1 MVTKRR
7 SDKIR
12 VKGYSTYRKG
22 YNVVV
27 RPYTRN
33 KTKGEIK
40 NKKKRVV
47 TQVDY
52 FENKKERVVTKI
64 YYFGNKYTAKVF
76 HPLAFE
82 KGVYTV
88 SIGKIGISSLDRNI
102 YFTQV
107 MAESQL
113 SAFKKVI
120 NTPDFKRWQENLE
133 KRIKEGK
140 EKTGLIF
147 KGWV

>member
-27 RPYTRN
+27 RPYTKN
-33 KTKGEIK
+33 KTKGSK
-40 NKKKRVV
+40 
-47 TQVDY
+47 
-52 FENKKERVVTKI
+52 ENKKERVVTQIYYLKDKKKRVITKI

-76 HPLAFE
+76 HPFAFE
-82 KGVYTV
+82 KGAYTV
-88 SIGKIGISSLDRNI
+88 SIGKIGTSALDRNE

-107 MAESQL
+107 MAKSPS
-113 SAFKKVI
+113 SALKEVI
-120 NTPDFKRWQENLE
+120 NTPDFKRWKENLE

-147 KGWV
+147 KGYE